1 MPNNII
7 NEFANK
13 QCTATLRGL
22 AILIILVGHVG
33 VSGFGCR
40 LFNPWGGIGVAMF
53 LFLSGYG
60 LTESYKKNGLD
71 SFGKKKALRIAIP
84 YLLWIPFYHIA
95 MRVSPLGCTQY
106 QEIIPRYWFIEYLIL
121 MYLVFYI
128 IFKYIRKYAL
138 IVISLLG
145 LFSFFLLPNLQAEQ
159 SFSFACGIAFSIY
172 KPHIFRLN
180 KRKLLRVAALFFII
194 GIIALLIKQLPQL
207 RTDGLDSLPIRIT
220 NLFLKLPIGLSL
232 ILFLICQLPH
242 GIKPLIPIGN
252 ISYELY
258 LTHVPFFMS
267 IAGNIVNL
275 TLFAIQSILL
285 ASVLHSLTKVI
296 KIKNCH
302 HG

>member
-1 MPNNII
+1 MSGNTI

-13 QCTATLRGL
+13 QCTTALRGL
-22 AILIILVGHVG
+22 AILIIMIGHVG
-33 VSGFGCR
+33 VSGFECR
-40 LFNPWGGIGVAMF
+40 YFNPFGGIGVAMF

-71 SFGKKKALRIAIP
+71 SFWKKKALRITIP

-95 MRVSPLGCTQY
+95 MRLSPLGCAQY
-106 QEIIPRYWFIEYLIL
+106 LEIIPRYWFIEYLIL
-121 MYLVFYI
+121 MYLLFYI
-128 IFKYIRKYAL
+128 VFRYIRKYAL
-138 IVISLLG
+138 IVINMLG

-172 KPHIFRLN
+172 KLHIFRLN
-180 KRKLLRVAALFFII
+180 KHKLLQAAALCFII

-242 GIKPLIPIGN
+242 GIKALIPVGN

-267 IAGNIVNL
+267 IAGTIVNL
-275 TLFAIQSILL
+275 TLFAIQSMLL
-285 ASVLHSLTKVI
+285 ASVLHTLTKVI
-296 KIKNCH
+296 KLKNNH